1 MIFSSS
7 FAGISKMQSLKSNN
21 KIAEQIKK
29 MQNSGRMG
37 HAFLFVGGSRESRE
51 EIGLWLASEVLCK
64 TDIDR
69 QKFEHGNHED
79 LISVE
84 KPDDRE
90 TIVVS
95 VIEEMTEKLRFKPF
109 GSCYAVIIKDAHLMR
124 QEAQN
129 KLLKTLEEPVTEA
142 VIILL
147 AERLDAILPTVQ
159 SRCNAYILEDV
170 ASDAGDAAKATA
182 EVFLRQVRMGAPY
195 YRKKAVLADIIN
207 DKDNGRE
214 KALEFLDVFEEKL
227 EMELL
232 GGAEDTEVLSRALKQ
247 AETGRKYLKQVHS
260 VAYTLKQ
267 FCLRV

>member
-1 MIFSSS
+1 
-7 FAGISKMQSLKSNN
+7 
-21 KIAEQIKK
+21 
-29 MQNSGRMG
+29 MG
-37 HAFLFVGGSRESRE
+37 HAFLFVGGNPESRQ
-51 EIGLWLASEVLCK
+51 EIASWLASEVICK

-69 QKFEHGNHED
+69 QKFDHGNHED
-79 LISVE
+79 LITVT

-109 GSCYAVIIKDAHLMR
+109 GSCYAVIIEDAHLMR

-129 KLLKTLEEPVTEA
+129 KLLKTLEEPTTEA

-159 SRCNAYILEDV
+159 SRCNTYILED
-170 ASDAGDAAKATA
+170 AKINAGDAITATA
-182 EVFLRQVRMGAPY
+182 DCFLRQVRNGAPY

-214 KALEFLDVFEEKL
+214 KALEFLDIFEEKL

-267 FCLRV
+267 ICLRV

>member
-1 MIFSSS
+1 
-7 FAGISKMQSLKSNN
+7 
-21 KIAEQIKK
+21 
-29 MQNSGRMG
+29 MG
-37 HAFLFVGGSRESRE
+37 HAFLFVGGSRDSRE
-51 EIGLWLASEVLCK
+51 EIGLWLASEVICK

-79 LISVE
+79 LITVE
-84 KPDDRE
+84 KPEDRE
-90 TIVVS
+90 TMVVS

-129 KLLKTLEEPVTEA
+129 KLLKTLEEPATEA

-159 SRCNAYILEDV
+159 SRCNTYILED
-170 ASDAGDAAKATA
+170 AKTKACDAAIAA
-182 EVFLRQVRMGAPY
+182 ADCFLRQVRSGAPY
-195 YRKKAVLADIIN
+195 FRKKAVLMDIIN
-207 DKDNGRE
+207 DKENGRE
-214 KALEFLDVFEEKL
+214 KALEFLDIFEEKL

-232 GGAEDTEVLSRALKQ
+232 NGAEDTEVLSKALKQ

-267 FCLRV
+267 MCLRV